1 VNDVLRKYA
10 QLSINGGNHCGQSVG
25 ICETVLKANHFHG
38 QPKNPREMPA
48 EQRIE
53 NFMSF
58 FDSAALW

>member
-1 VNDVLRKYA
+1 MLRYCV
-10 QLSINGGNHCGQSVG
+10 QFLTNGGNHCGQSVG
-25 ICETVLKANHFHG
+25 ICETVLKANRFHG

-58 FDSAALW
+58 FDSVALW